1 MAGSVIP
8 ESVAVALQD
17 ALFALAQVLQ
27 EVSAIQHL
35 DHLRRSLLYGPLV
48 FRGAVASYDAELR
61 VLPQPGGEGFSRAV

>member
-1 MAGSVIP
+1 MLH
-8 ESVAVALQD
+8 ESVLLPGSAFGRQRDPAECRVVALQE

-48 FRGAVASYDAELR
+48 FRGAVAS
-61 VLPQPGGEGFSRAV
+61 